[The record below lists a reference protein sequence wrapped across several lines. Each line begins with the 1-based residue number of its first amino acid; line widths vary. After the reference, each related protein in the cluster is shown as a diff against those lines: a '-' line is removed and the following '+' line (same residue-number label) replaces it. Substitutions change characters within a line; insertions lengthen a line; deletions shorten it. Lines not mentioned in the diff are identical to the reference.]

1 MNWPIIS
8 PEKLLASLKTD
19 KELAFVDVREQ
30 GIHAQG
36 HPLFAIPLP
45 LSRLELE
52 VERLIPCK
60 SIAIYL
66 LDQGE
71 GDTLAKR
78 AADKLREMSYT
89 DISIVGGGLLGWHAE
104 GLEVFSGVN
113 VPSKAFGEWVESKKE
128 TPHISAEELKERLD
142 AGDDIAIL
150 DSRPLEEYQRMC
162 IPGGI
167 DMPGAE
173 LVHRVFEAVPDEG
186 TLIVVNCAGRTRS
199 IIGAQSLRD
208 AGVKNPIMALKDGTM
223 GWYLAG
229 FELEN
234 KAGRVAGEPTE
245 ANLDKAVQAA
255 QTAASRADVLEIS
268 AADLKDLQ
276 SNQNEKILYILDV
289 RSKEEFQAGHVKG
302 SQHSPG
308 GQLVQATDE
317 YVAVRN
323 STLVLVDDKRAR
335 ALMTASWLKQM
346 GWNKVCVLFDLS
358 NIEMEIGNGF
368 VKEVEK
374 TAEMTAFELD
384 AVLSSG
390 EPIAV
395 IDLANSLA
403 YRDKH
408 IPSAYWA
415 IRSRL
420 AQDMIYLP
428 PVGFIIV
435 TADDVRLA
443 HLAAKEIAA
452 LKPQIIV
459 RVLQNGNQSW
469 YDAGLRVEEGE
480 MRPLSEKDDLWY
492 KPYDNKEK
500 IKERMQGY
508 LDWEVALIGQVA
520 RDGTA
525 RFRIF
530 DE

>member
-8 PEKLLASLKTD
+8 PEKLHAKLKAD
-19 KELAFVDVREQ
+19 EEFAFVDVREQ
-30 GIHAQG
+30 GVHAQG
-36 HPLFAIPLP
+36 HPLFAVPLP

-52 VERLIPCK
+52 AERLVPRK
-60 SIAIYL
+60 TVAIYL
-66 LDQGE
+66 LDQGG
-71 GDTLAKR
+71 GDTLAGR
-78 AADKLREMSYT
+78 AADKLRELSYT
-89 DISIVGGGLLGWHAE
+89 DISLVGGGLMGWHAA

-113 VPSKAFGEWVESKKE
+113 VPSKAFGEWVEEKNK
-128 TPHISAEELKERLD
+128 TPHVSAEDLKKRLD
-142 AGDDIAIL
+142 TGEEIAVL
-150 DSRPLEEYQRMC
+150 DSRPFEEYHRMC

-173 LVHRVFEAVPDEG
+173 LVHRVFETVQDEA
-186 TLIVVNCAGRTRS
+186 TPIVVNCAGRTRS
-199 IIGAQSLRD
+199 IIGAQSLRN
-208 AGVKNPIMALKDGTM
+208 AGIKNPVMALKDGTM

-234 KAGRVAGEPTE
+234 MATRVADEPTE
-245 ANLDKAVQAA
+245 KNLDKAVQGAR
-255 QTAASRADVLEIS
+255 TAALRAGVSEIS
-268 AADLKDLQ
+268 VADLKDLQ
-276 SNQNEKILYILDV
+276 SNENEESLYILDV
-289 RSKEEFQAGHVKG
+289 RTKEEFQTGHVKG

-323 STLVLVDDKRAR
+323 STLVLVDDKKAR

-346 GWNKVCVLFDLS
+346 GWNNVFVLSELS
-358 NIEMEIGNGF
+358 DEVIETGNEP
-368 VKEVEK
+368 VREVEHLP
-374 TAEMTAFELD
+374 EMTPLELD

-390 EPIAV
+390 EPVAV

-420 AQDMIYLP
+420 AQDMVYLP

-443 HLAAKEIAA
+443 HLAAKEIAV
-452 LKPQIIV
+452 LKPQVIV

-469 YDAGLRVEEGE
+469 YDAGLRIEEGDT
-480 MRPLSEKDDLWY
+480 RLLSEKDDLWY

-500 IKERMQGY
+500 IKERMQEY
-508 LDWEVALIGQVA
+508 LDWEIALTGQVA
-520 RDGTA
+520 RDGTV
-525 RFRIF
+525 RFHIIN
-530 DE
+530 D